1 MALDRVTKK
10 SENFLDRVFLVFL
23 DKCSPPSPLT
33 NLLSSITTGRLTGV
47 LFSLFYSN
55 LDITVHLRCHSCVL
69 VIKNT
74 FMLICGE

>member
-1 MALDRVTKK
+1 MTLDRLTKK
-10 SENFLDRVFLVFL
+10 SENSLPRVFLVFL
-23 DKCSPPSPLT
+23 IDKCSPSSLT

-47 LFSLFYSN
+47 PFSFFYSN

-74 FMLICGE
+74 FMLSCG